1 MSISGVT
8 STANLNQAAYTS
20 PFAQAKQDMQA
31 LGTALSSGNLSDAQ
45 NAFAQLQQNL
55 PSSSSTST
63 SQNTDSVG
71 QAIQNIGSALQSGNI
86 TDAQQAFAKLQS
98 ATKGAGKG
106 HHHHHKAGASQGGS
120 ATAGASQTGTTQ
132 TGSTQPSTYSASGFS
147 PSSSDNSTASGESQT
162 TNITIQ
168 LDISA

>member
-55 PSSSSTST
+55 PASSGTTT
-63 SQNTDSVG
+63 SQNSDSPG

-86 TDAQQAFAKLQS
+86 TDAQQAFAKLQA

-106 HHHHHKAGASQGGS
+106 HHHHHKAGASQGGG
-120 ATAGASQTGTTQ
+120 ATAAASKAGTTQ
-132 TGSTQPSTYSASGFS
+132 NSTQPSTYSASGFS

-168 LDISA
+168 IDISA